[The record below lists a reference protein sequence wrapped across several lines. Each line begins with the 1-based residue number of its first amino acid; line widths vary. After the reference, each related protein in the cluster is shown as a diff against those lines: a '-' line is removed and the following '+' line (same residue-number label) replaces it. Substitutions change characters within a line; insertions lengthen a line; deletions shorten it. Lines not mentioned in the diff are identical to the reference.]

1 MKPGILCLLTGTIA
15 LAGCASTASGGGT
28 PTVSPKATAAVSAAT
43 TPGAKPSGT
52 SDPRPA
58 STGVAT
64 VAELPTAQP
73 IPTAHLGPAPRATD
87 AFATGKAALKARKY
101 AEAERDFGIAVAHSE
116 NTEAASVLLAIS
128 ATDAGDY
135 ATAYKGYTRA
145 SLLSPKNAAL
155 VYGAAYSA
163 LNSQNYHAAVDYAK
177 QYTAMRPKDVRGYHV
192 KFLAEGHLLQAKQQ
206 LKDAH
211 TIVALQPNNAES
223 YNDLGIALGNR
234 QHYGA
239 SSVAFTKA
247 IHMRSR
253 YAPYYINRAI
263 IENLNGKPKLA
274 LADLET
280 AERYSTDPTMRR
292 NVNLAISN
300 LKRRMHH

>member
-43 TPGAKPSGT
+43 TPGATPSSA

-58 STGVAT
+58 VTGVAT
-64 VAELPTAQP
+64 VSELPTVP
-73 IPTAHLGPAPRATD
+73 PVPTAQLGPAPKPTAAYAAGR
-87 AFATGKAALKARKY
+87 AALKARKY
-101 AEAERDFGIAVAHSE
+101 AEAERDFQIAVAHSV
-116 NTEAASVLLAIS
+116 NTAAASTLLGVS
-128 ATDAGDY
+128 AAAVGDY

-145 SLLSPKNAAL
+145 SLLNPRDPGL

-163 LNSQNYHAAVDYAK
+163 LNSRNYHASIDYAK
-177 QYTAMRPKDVRGYHV
+177 QYISMRPKDVRGYHV

-206 LKDAH
+206 LKDARA
-211 TIVALQPNNAES
+211 IVSLQPNNAES
-223 YNDLGIALGNR
+223 SNDLGIALGNR
-234 QHYGA
+234 EQYAA
-239 SSVAFTKA
+239 SAVAFSRA
-247 IHMRSR
+247 IRMRPG

-274 LADLET
+274 LADLQT
-280 AERYSTDPTMRR
+280 AERDSTDPTMRR
-292 NVNLAISN
+292 NVGLAIAN
-300 LKRRMHH
+300 LKKRMYH